1 MSRFIFTYLFRRNKG
16 LLDLN
21 LIIGRLGTEVKSLWS
36 PCAGPHTC
44 YKGNNK
50 EHRRCKPE
58 EISKISPSSDCLLKL
73 EGMKMKSLVIVN

>member
-1 MSRFIFTYLFRRNKG
+1 MRNKE
-16 LLDLN
+16 LLN
-21 LIIGRLGTEVKSLWS
+21 LNLVIGGLGTEVKSLWS
-36 PCAGPHTC
+36 LCAGPHTC

-50 EHRRCKPE
+50 EYQKCKLE